1 MTAAE
6 CSTRVGRILPRV
18 RAWRLVTAALVVLV
32 SQACLVV
39 SLQPV
44 YEPDII
50 AFDPGLVGT
59 WTMGEDGVTATFER
73 GEWHSYHLTLEQ
85 RDDRTRLSA
94 RLTRVGELTYL
105 DISPLDGTDL
115 PALALPVHAVYR
127 VDLKGDELSLSDLNF
142 EVLERRVREGTSTLP
157 AVIDA
162 RKNVV
167 ITASTVELRR
177 WLVDHAAEEGLF
189 DPPTTFTRVPS
200 PAPTVTPR

>member
-1 MTAAE
+1 VIAAE
-6 CSTRVGRILPRV
+6 CNTHVGRILPRV
-18 RAWRLVTAALVVLV
+18 RARRLLTAALVILV

-50 AFDPGLVGT
+50 AFDPGLVGA
-59 WTMGEDGVTATFER
+59 WTMGEDGVTVTFER
-73 GEWHSYHLTLEQ
+73 GEWHSYHMTLEQ

-127 VDLKGDELSLSDLNF
+127 VELKGDELSLSDLNF
-142 EVLERRVREGTSTLP
+142 EVFERRVREGTATLP

-167 ITASTVELRR
+167 ITASTAELRR

-189 DPPTTFTRVPS
+189 DPPTTFTRVPP
-200 PAPTVTPR
+200 PASTITPR